1 MLKQKCKGLFFLK
14 KKYEPTGTTAQLWV
28 FRKSLKLH
36 KSKLTISLTSAMCI
50 KLKKFIILSV
60 WFEENNHILRKYKV
74 MNIYI
79 SESLISSLWDSEHKI
94 CLYHYE
100 CWLEERRQMSP
111 VLPMAYFLYCIRS
124 LAPLVISMPLLR
136 GFSSPLGGWFG
147 RLRSNP

>member
-36 KSKLTISLTSAMCI
+36 KS
-50 KLKKFIILSV
+50 KFIILSV